1 MKNVIQM
8 TEKLINVECFDCGA
22 DTPRVILPE
31 SRSGRVVRCMRC
43 GAIYVSPRKAGQFL
57 TDARM
62 GDPPPEVPPDEK
74 KWAKI
79 NAAHRFNLLHRWN
92 FVHDPGTLLD
102 VGCWTGFFLKTAEK
116 RGWKVKG
123 LEPVDAAAQWG
134 RINLGLDIL
143 TAVFEKAEL
152 PNGNFDMVSLMHAL
166 EHLSDPNT
174 ALARVN
180 RLLKPGGI
188 IALETPNADCLA
200 ARILGRRWR
209 QFISRHV
216 AFFTPVTIARL
227 LKRHGFENVRVR
239 RIGRTVPVRLIA
251 DRIKRYYSRP
261 LGNVLDRVFRIT
273 GLSNA
278 GIRIDPG
285 DIMFAAARKK

>member
-1 MKNVIQM
+1 
-8 TEKLINVECFDCGA
+8 
-22 DTPRVILPE
+22 
-31 SRSGRVVRCMRC
+31 
-43 GAIYVSPRKAGQFL
+43 
-57 TDARM
+57 M
-62 GDPPPEVPPDEK
+62 GDPPPEVEPDEN
-74 KWAKI
+74 KWAEI
-79 NAAHRFNLLHRWN
+79 NAAHRFNLIHRWN
-92 FVHDPGTLLD
+92 FVQKPGKLLD
-102 VGCWTGFFLKTAEK
+102 VGCWTGFFMKALEK
-116 RGWKVKG
+116 RGWKTAGV
-123 LEPVDAAAQWG
+123 EPVDAAAQWG
-134 RINLGLDIL
+134 RQNLKLDIRS
-143 TAVFEKAEL
+143 AVFEKADFQAES
-152 PNGNFDMVSLMHAL
+152 FDMITLMHTL
-166 EHLSDPNT
+166 EHLPDPDA
-174 ALARVN
+174 ALERAN
-180 RLLKPGGI
+180 KLLRPGGV

-239 RIGRTVPVRLIA
+239 RIGRTVPVRLVA

-261 LGNVLDRVFRIT
+261 LGNVLDQVFRIT